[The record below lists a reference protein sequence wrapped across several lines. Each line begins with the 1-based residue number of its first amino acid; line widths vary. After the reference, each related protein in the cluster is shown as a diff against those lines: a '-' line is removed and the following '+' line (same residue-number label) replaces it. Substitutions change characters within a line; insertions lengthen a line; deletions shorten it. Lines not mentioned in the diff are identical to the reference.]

1 MKNVSENLF
10 ISSPFWRTNNT
21 LYIYKILLIMS
32 DDEAVDA
39 VHRLPHEM
47 YERLGS
53 VTGGGLRF
61 NIVSDAHKNT
71 SSSSSGGDDIN
82 PVVETSVQP
91 RANQISSSTTNS
103 SEEYQC
109 IEYTRDGSLFA
120 SIVTSSS
127 SAMCENDEDESG
139 GQNTSKTNKT
149 SKTNVVLFD
158 GETNAEVTR
167 ISEQFVQGASCVAFS
182 NTGKFLSIY
191 RKGANHAGGT
201 KEKNLSV
208 WEIPSKENDE
218 PKKVFECFQKT
229 FVKQEWPYLQFS
241 KDDKVCARCVTNEIQ
256 FYDAEK
262 FEEEKEEEETS
273 SLARYRIPGV
283 ALARLSMS
291 ETKPTVGVFVPESKG
306 IPGSVRIYEVPDV
319 KKEKGVS
326 EPNAVARKS
335 FFRISEVDLKWSP
348 DGSALLVCG
357 YCEVDASNKNYYGES
372 SLHFLKADG
381 SLDCKV
387 DLSKEGPV
395 HDAQWSPTS
404 ENFAVCYGFMPA
416 KCTIFDAKK
425 CVATYELGAGPHNTI
440 RWNPFGRFIMLA
452 GFGNLPGDVKFYHR
466 LFDGKFKLMGS
477 CRAACSVT
485 AEWSPCGRRLLTST
499 VAPRLNVDNGFK
511 IWRYNGELLAHVE
524 REKLYEAAWRP
535 RKEGAYP
542 SLGISKNSKRVE
554 GGSASGSVN
563 AIPEKPA
570 AFVPPHLRNKSG
582 GSSTSGMGSRSNS
595 GGNFSL
601 ATVSAEEARAGK
613 VKAAVDNIA
622 KKQQQS
628 QQKRVIPGAE
638 PVVNETAAQKKN
650 RKKAE
655 ARRAKK
661 LAEEMEAKNKV

>member
-1 MKNVSENLF
+1 
-10 ISSPFWRTNNT
+10 
-21 LYIYKILLIMS
+21 MS
-32 DDEAVDA
+32 DDEAVSA
-39 VHRLPHEM
+39 LQSLPHEIA
-47 YERLGS
+47 ERSASGIS
-53 VTGGGLRF
+53 F
-61 NIVSDAHKNT
+61 NRVVDAHEIT
-71 SSSSSGGDDIN
+71 RVDASSSSSSGGDADADAKKHL
-82 PVVETSVQP
+82 VKTSVQP
-91 RANQISSSTTNS
+91 RENQIKSSS
-103 SEEYQC
+103 EYQS
-109 IEYTRDGSLFA
+109 IEYTKDGSMFA
-120 SIVTSSS
+120 SVASDGNSVVVFDSETNTELCRI
-127 SAMCENDEDESG
+127 DEDMSG
-139 GQNTSKTNKT
+139 T
-149 SKTNVVLFD
+149 
-158 GETNAEVTR
+158 
-167 ISEQFVQGASCVAFS
+167 SCVSFS

-208 WEIPSKENDE
+208 WEIKSGEE
-218 PKKVFECFQKT
+218 RPKKVFECFQKT
-229 FVKQEWPYLQFS
+229 FVKQEWPYLQFT
-241 KDDKVCARCVTNEIQ
+241 KDDRVCARCVTNEIQ
-256 FYDAEK
+256 FYDAEN
-262 FEEEKEEEETS
+262 FDETNFV
-273 SLARYRIPGV
+273 RYRIPGV

-319 KKEKGVS
+319 KKATSGGGENDVS

-335 FFRISEVDLKWSP
+335 FFRISEVDLKWAP

-425 CVATYELGAGPHNTI
+425 CAATYELGAGPHNTI

-511 IWRYNGELLAHVE
+511 IWRYNGELLAHEE
-524 REKLYEAAWRP
+524 REKLYEAVWRP

-554 GGSASGSVN
+554 GGSANGSAN

-582 GSSTSGMGSRSNS
+582 GSSASGGMGSRSNS

-622 KKQQQS
+622 KKQQQT

-638 PVVNETAAQKKN
+638 PVVTETAAQKKN

-661 LAEEMEAKNKV
+661 LAEEMEKNKV

>member
-1 MKNVSENLF
+1 
-10 ISSPFWRTNNT
+10 
-21 LYIYKILLIMS
+21 MS

-39 VHRLPHEM
+39 VHRFPHEI
-47 YERLGS
+47 YERYSS

-71 SSSSSGGDDIN
+71 PSSSSGGDDSI

-127 SAMCENDEDESG
+127 AICENSEDESG
-139 GQNTSKTNKT
+139 GQNTNTTSKT

-208 WEIPSKENDE
+208 WEITSKENE

-326 EPNAVARKS
+326 EPNA
-335 FFRISEVDLKWSP
+335 
-348 DGSALLVCG
+348 G
-357 YCEVDASNKNYYGES
+357 GE
-372 SLHFLKADG
+372 
-381 SLDCKV
+381 
-387 DLSKEGPV
+387 
-395 HDAQWSPTS
+395 
-404 ENFAVCYGFMPA
+404 
-416 KCTIFDAKK
+416 
-425 CVATYELGAGPHNTI
+425 
-440 RWNPFGRFIMLA
+440 
-452 GFGNLPGDVKFYHR
+452 
-466 LFDGKFKLMGS
+466 
-477 CRAACSVT
+477 
-485 AEWSPCGRRLLTST
+485 
-499 VAPRLNVDNGFK
+499 K
-511 IWRYNGELLAHVE
+511 IV
-524 REKLYEAAWRP
+524 
-535 RKEGAYP
+535 
-542 SLGISKNSKRVE
+542 
-554 GGSASGSVN
+554 
-563 AIPEKPA
+563 
-570 AFVPPHLRNKSG
+570 F
-582 GSSTSGMGSRSNS
+582 
-595 GGNFSL
+595 
-601 ATVSAEEARAGK
+601 
-613 VKAAVDNIA
+613 
-622 KKQQQS
+622 
-628 QQKRVIPGAE
+628 
-638 PVVNETAAQKKN
+638 
-650 RKKAE
+650 
-655 ARRAKK
+655 
-661 LAEEMEAKNKV
+661 